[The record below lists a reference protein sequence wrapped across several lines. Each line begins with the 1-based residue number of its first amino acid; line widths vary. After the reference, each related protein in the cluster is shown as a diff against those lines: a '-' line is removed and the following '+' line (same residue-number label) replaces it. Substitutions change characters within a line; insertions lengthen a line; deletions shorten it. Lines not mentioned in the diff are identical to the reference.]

1 MMITVIIIIIANVNV
16 IVIIDKVVIIIEFS
30 PSRHDIQTLI
40 QQSFVNRKKPSGVYH
55 PNLPLHI
62 VFVEQQSSSS
72 VGLSKG
78 SHFGLSEGSL

>member
-40 QQSFVNRKKPSGVYH
+40 QQSFVTLIKPSGVYH

-62 VFVEQQSSSS
+62 VFVEQHSSNP